1 MGYGNDLKWASKMT
15 APPRLALLL
24 LCFITVASQAQ
35 DTGNTN
41 DNSPAFSNEFLNIG
55 VGARSFGLGRAM
67 VAHVNDVS
75 AGYWNPAG
83 LNYLDS
89 DFELGLMHSDYFG
102 GLANYDYGAFAAS
115 LKDESKIAL
124 SVIRFAVDNIPDTRF
139 LFDANGVIDYSRVE
153 FFAATD
159 YGFLLSYAR
168 ELPVLGGINIG
179 GNAKVI
185 HRIAGPFA
193 QSWGFGIDLGAQKT
207 MGKWQFG
214 LFAKDIFSTF
224 NAWSHNPDEIREVY
238 NLTGNTIPTNS
249 IEITLPRVILGVSRT
264 FEFLNTF
271 QLLTALDL
279 DVTFDGK
286 RNTIIRTSQVS
297 VDPHAGLEL
306 GFKQKIFVRFGI
318 NNLQQLTDFDRSQYW
333 NVQPNLG
340 LGFKIKEFQIDYALT
355 DVGDQSDALFS
366 HVISINVDFNV
377 EK

>member
-1 MGYGNDLKWASKMT
+1 MFRCILCVCLCLAALAGFSQDQGNAD
-15 APPRLALLL
+15 
-24 LCFITVASQAQ
+24 
-35 DTGNTN
+35 DNT
-41 DNSPAFSNEFLNIG
+41 PAFSNEFLNIG
-55 VGARSFGLGRAM
+55 VGARSFGLGKAM
-67 VAHVNDVS
+67 VSHVDD
-75 AGYWNPAG
+75 ATAAYWNPAG
-83 LNYLDS
+83 LNHLET
-89 DFELGLMHSDYFG
+89 DFELSLMHSDYFG

-115 LKDESKIAL
+115 LKDDSKVAL

-159 YGFLLSYAR
+159 YGFFLSYAR
-168 ELPVLGGINIG
+168 ELPIFGGLNVG

-193 QSWGFGIDLGAQKT
+193 QSWGFGIDLGIQKEIA
-207 MGKWQFG
+207 GWNFG
-214 LFAKDIFSTF
+214 LFGKDIFSTF
-224 NAWSHNPDEIREVY
+224 NAWSHNPEEIREVY

-249 IEITLPRVILGVSRT
+249 IEITLPRAILGVSKT
-264 FEFLNTF
+264 IEFLKVF
-271 QLLTALDL
+271 QLLAALDL
-279 DVTFDGK
+279 DITFDGQ
-286 RNTIIRTSQVS
+286 RNTIISS
-297 VDPHAGLEL
+297 DPISIDPHGGIEL
-306 GFKQKIFVRFGI
+306 AFRQKIFARFGW

-340 LGFKIKEFQIDYALT
+340 LGFKIKQIQIDYALS